1 MAAFELR
8 IYGEDDKIIRTLATN
23 NVRWGVFL
31 RAVGIQEEMAG
42 KSADEQVVMV
52 NDFVNMLFPDLTEN
66 ELKNADAQDV
76 MNLFWQL
83 VRKANQIGKSSKN
96 ALGAE

>member
-23 NVRWGVFL
+23 TVRWGVFL
-31 RAVGIQEEMAG
+31 RAVGIQEEMEG
-42 KSADEQVVMV
+42 KTADEQVVMV

>member
-8 IYGEDDKIIRTLATN
+8 IYGEEDSIVKTFARN

-31 RAVGIQEEMAG
+31 RAVGIQEEMTG
-42 KSADEQVVMV
+42 KTADEQVIMV
-52 NDFVNMLFPDLTEN
+52 NDFVKTLFPDITEN

-83 VRKANQIGKSSKN
+83 VRKANEIGKSSKN
-96 ALGAE
+96 A

>member
-8 IYGEDDKIIRTLATN
+8 IYDEDNSIVKTFASDAI
-23 NVRWGVFL
+23 RWGVFL
-31 RAVGIQEEMAG
+31 RAVGIQEEMNG
-42 KSADEQVVMV
+42 KTADEQVIMV
-52 NDFVNMLFPDLTEN
+52 SDLVNALFPNITEN
-66 ELKNADAQDV
+66 ELKNADAEDV

-96 ALGAE
+96 A

>member
-8 IYGEDDKIIRTLATN
+8 IYGDDDSIVKTFARNT
-23 NVRWGVFL
+23 VRWGVFL
-31 RAVGIQEEMAG
+31 RAVGIQDEMVG
-42 KSADEQVVMV
+42 KTADEQVIMV
-52 NDFVNMLFPDLTEN
+52 NDFVKTLFPDLTED
-66 ELKNADAQDV
+66 ELKNADAEDV

-96 ALGAE
+96 A

>member
-8 IYGEDDKIIRTLATN
+8 IYGDDDSIVKTFARN
-23 NVRWGVFL
+23 SVRWGVFL
-31 RAVGIQEEMAG
+31 RAVGIQDEMVG
-42 KSADEQVVMV
+42 KTADEQVIMV
-52 NDFVNMLFPDLTEN
+52 NDFVKTLFPDLTEN

-83 VRKANQIGKSSKN
+83 VRKANEIGKSSKN
-96 ALGAE
+96 A

>member
-8 IYGEDDKIIRTLATN
+8 IYDEDDAIVKTFARD

-31 RAVGIQEEMAG
+31 RAIGIQEEMVG
-42 KSADEQVVMV
+42 KTADEQVIMV
-52 NDFVNMLFPDLTEN
+52 NDFVKTLFPNLTEN
-66 ELKNADAQDV
+66 ELKNADAEDV

-96 ALGAE
+96 A

>member
-8 IYGEDDKIIRTLATN
+8 IYAEDDSIVKTFAKNT
-23 NVRWGVFL
+23 VRWGVFL

-42 KSADEQVVMV
+42 KTADEQVIMV
-52 NDFVNMLFPDLTEN
+52 NDFVKTLFPDITEN
-66 ELKNADAQDV
+66 ELNNADAQDV

-83 VRKANQIGKSSKN
+83 VRKANEIGKSSKN
-96 ALGAE
+96 A

>member
-8 IYGEDDKIIRTLATN
+8 IYDNDNTIVKTFASDAI
-23 NVRWGVFL
+23 RWGVFL
-31 RAVGIQEEMAG
+31 RAIGIQEEMNG
-42 KSADEQVVMV
+42 KTADEQVIMV
-52 NDFVNMLFPDLTEN
+52 NDLVNTLFPNITEN
-66 ELKNADAQDV
+66 ELKNADAEDV

-96 ALGAE
+96 A

>member
-8 IYGEDDKIIRTLATN
+8 IYGKDDDIVQTFATN
-23 NVRWGVFL
+23 TVRWGVFL
-31 RAVGIQEEMAG
+31 RAVGIQEEMSG
-42 KSADEQVVMV
+42 KTADEQVVMV

>member
-31 RAVGIQEEMAG
+31 RAVGIQEEMDG

>member
-8 IYGEDDKIIRTLATN
+8 IYGEEDNIVKTFATDAI
-23 NVRWGVFL
+23 RWGVFL
-31 RAVGIQEEMAG
+31 RAVGIQEEMNG
-42 KSADEQVVMV
+42 KTADEQVIMV
-52 NDFVNMLFPDLTEN
+52 NDLVNTLFPNITEN
-66 ELKNADAQDV
+66 ELKNADSEDV

-96 ALGAE
+96 A

>member
-8 IYGEDDKIIRTLATN
+8 IYGKDDTIIKTFATN
-23 NVRWGVFL
+23 TVRWGVFL
-31 RAVGIQEEMAG
+31 RAVGIQEEMDG

>member
-8 IYGEDDKIIRTLATN
+8 IYGEDDKIIKTFATN

-31 RAVGIQEEMAG
+31 RAVGIQEEMDG

-52 NDFVNMLFPDLTEN
+52 NDFVNMLFPNLTEN

>member
-8 IYGEDDKIIRTLATN
+8 IYGEEDSIVKTFARNT
-23 NVRWGVFL
+23 VRWGVFL
-31 RAVGIQEEMAG
+31 RAVGIQEEMTG
-42 KSADEQVVMV
+42 KTADEQVIMV
-52 NDFVNMLFPDLTEN
+52 NDFVKTLFPEITEN

-83 VRKANQIGKSSKN
+83 VRKANEIGKSSKN
-96 ALGAE
+96 A